1 MKIPFIILFTF
12 VLAMLTSLLL
22 SWSFIAFNP
31 VRYALVVILIIV
43 ELLSGFFWVKF
54 EVKNLKENE

>member
-1 MKIPFIILFTF
+1 LFTF

>member
-1 MKIPFIILFTF
+1 
-12 VLAMLTSLLL
+12 MLTSLLL

-54 EVKNLKENE
+54 EIKNLKQNE